1 MDTMKEKR
9 FGKTL
14 IAAALTT
21 IIAGAQLPL
30 MSSAIAKP
38 QASEPMTLQQER
50 KSFANLIKQVKP
62 AVVSITTTGKGKV
75 SSGMPQ
81 PQFSMPDL
89 PEGSPFREF
98 FQHFSEKTPK
108 TPQDDHHQQVK
119 GAGSGFII
127 SADGYIVTNHHVI
140 DEANEIEVMMDD
152 GTPYTAT
159 VKGSDSKTDLALIK
173 IDVDKPLPF
182 VEMGDSSKAE
192 VGDWVVAVG
201 NQFGLGGTATAGII
215 SARGRDIQSGPFDDF
230 LQIDAPI
237 NRGNSGGPLF
247 DTNGQVVGINTAI
260 YSPSGGN
267 VGIGFAIPSNM
278 AKDIVAQLLD
288 NGGVSRGWLG
298 VHIQPVTDE
307 IAESLDLNEAKGVL
321 VASVVKGSPAGN
333 AGIKPGDV
341 ITSMDGV
348 ELDEFKDLS
357 KRVAGTKAGSSSVFH
372 IQREGTGR
380 DVKVNIGS
388 MPGEKEQLAGLE
400 NESVSDTAALG
411 IQLTG
416 LTPEA
421 RKQYSIDKDSYGVL
435 VTDVKANSPAS
446 RAGIR
451 TGYVINMVGQKVVKT
466 PDEVVERVKA
476 AADKKHT
483 AVLLRVEFQGEKRF
497 VSVKLASA

>member
-1 MDTMKEKR
+1 MHITSTKR
-9 FGKTL
+9 FNKTL
-14 IAAALTT
+14 ISAALAAALLGGQIIHISTAAAMPSPAET
-21 IIAGAQLPL
+21 ITLSHER
-30 MSSAIAKP
+30 SSF
-38 QASEPMTLQQER
+38 S
-50 KSFANLIKQVKP
+50 SLIKKVKP
-62 AVVSITTTGKGKV
+62 AVVSIIITGNVKNAAIHQEK
-75 SSGMPQ
+75 
-81 PQFSMPDL
+81 QFRVPSL
-89 PEGSPFREF
+89 PEGSPFYEF
-98 FQHFSEKTPK
+98 FEKFSDNM
-108 TPQDDHHQQVK
+108 PQGPRGGDEHTVR

-140 DEANEIEVMMDD
+140 DDAAEIDVVMDD
-152 GTPYTAT
+152 GARFTAA
-159 VKGSDSKTDLALIK
+159 VKGVDSKTDLALLK
-173 IDVDKPLPF
+173 IETGKSLPF
-182 VEMGDSSKAE
+182 VTMGDSNKTE
-192 VGDWVVAVG
+192 VGDWVIAVG
-201 NQFGLGGTATAGII
+201 NQFGLGGTATAGIV

-247 DTNGQVVGINTAI
+247 DARGQVIGINTAI

-278 AKDIVAQLLD
+278 AKDIVAQLRD

-307 IAESLDLNEAKGVL
+307 IAESLGLKEAKGVL
-321 VASVVKGSPAGN
+321 VASVVKDSPASI

-348 ELDEFKDLS
+348 VLDEFKDLS
-357 KRVAGTKAGSSSVFH
+357 KRVAGTKADSSSVFH

-380 DVKVNIGS
+380 DVKIIIGS
-388 MPGEKEQLAGLE
+388 MPVDEAQLAQVE

-411 IQLTG
+411 IQLAG
-416 LTPEA
+416 LTAEA
-421 RKQYSIDKDSYGVL
+421 RKQYNIDKDSDGVL
-435 VTDVKANSPAS
+435 VADVKANSPAS
-446 RAGIR
+446 KAGIR
-451 TGYVINMVGQKVVKT
+451 TGYVINMVGQEAVKT
-466 PDEVVERVKA
+466 PDEVIERVKA